1 MMPLT
6 RNELEF
12 KSIPLDLK
20 KFAPATGEFEGYAS
34 TFGNEDQGQ
43 DVVCKGAFVN
53 SLTQR
58 PITKVKMLYEHDP
71 TQPIGKWT
79 EAFEDDHG
87 LMVKGKL
94 LVADIQKAREVQ
106 ALMSE
111 QILDGLSIGFRVAP
125 GGAETSRGSNSVRL
139 LKNVELHEIS
149 TVLFPMNVEA
159 AITSVKADLLLTERE
174 FERLF
179 TQDAERLGLPKL
191 TRSEVRQYFLPG
203 LKSLIKAKQ
212 DAGGEKVASKQPDV
226 DWSILT
232 DGLRRLNDEA
242 SRS

>member
-1 MMPLT
+1 MKPLT
-6 RNELEF
+6 RSELEF

-43 DVVCKGAFVN
+43 DVVCKGAFIK

-58 PITKVKMLYEHDP
+58 PITRVKMLYEHDT

-79 EAFEDDHG
+79 EAYEDERG

-94 LVADIQKAREVQ
+94 LVDSIAKAREVH

-125 GGAETSRGSNSVRL
+125 GGAETDRGSSVRL
-139 LKNVELHEIS
+139 LKDLELHEIS
-149 TVLFPMNVEA
+149 AVLFPMNVEA
-159 AITSVKADLLLTERE
+159 GITSVKADLLWTERE

-179 TQDAERLGLPKL
+179 TQDAEQLGLPKL
-191 TRSEVRQYFLPG
+191 TRSEVRMHLMPG
-203 LKSLIKAKQ
+203 IKSLIKAKQ

-226 DWSILT
+226 DWSALA
-232 DGLRRLNDEA
+232 DGLRRLTDEA